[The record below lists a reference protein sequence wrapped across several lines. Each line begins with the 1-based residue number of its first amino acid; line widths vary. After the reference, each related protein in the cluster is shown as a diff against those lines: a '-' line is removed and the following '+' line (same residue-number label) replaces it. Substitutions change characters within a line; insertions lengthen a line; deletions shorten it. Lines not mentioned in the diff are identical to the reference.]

1 MASRLAGLII
11 TFISTKATC
20 ETFYC
25 FLLAIQT
32 NQTAVLKWT
41 FVFVGLKIRMGN
53 TFSLCEGMIV
63 IAP

>member
-1 MASRLAGLII
+1 MASRLAGLI
-11 TFISTKATC
+11 ISTKATC

-41 FVFVGLKIRMGN
+41 FVFGKV
-53 TFSLCEGMIV
+53 SV
-63 IAP
+63 IQLVE